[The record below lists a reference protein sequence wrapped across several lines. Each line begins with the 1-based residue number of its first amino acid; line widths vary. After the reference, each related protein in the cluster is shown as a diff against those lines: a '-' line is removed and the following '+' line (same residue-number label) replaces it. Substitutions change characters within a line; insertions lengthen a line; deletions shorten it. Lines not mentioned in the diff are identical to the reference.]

1 MAIEDKQNMFF
12 RVNPAVSVRLV
23 EDRGAVLFDADTGR
37 EKVVNTTGSF
47 IVARLDG
54 SRSAADIAD
63 ELQKAFAGVPLEDV
77 TDDVV
82 AFLEEMK
89 NEGFAGAGASRAEA
103 RKAPA
108 EFIKISEAPLGL
120 DLSLT
125 GKCNLH
131 CVYCFYQEQ
140 MKARPDLPL
149 DEWLVFFKELGRLA
163 VRDVCL
169 SGGEVFVRQ
178 DLWDLIDAVI
188 DNRMRYRINTNGTLL
203 TEKIIA
209 RFETGQRCRRLSSI
223 QVSIDGSCPEIHD
236 KSRGPGSFKK
246 ALRGLRL
253 LKEAML
259 PATVRVTVN
268 RHNVDDLDNIARLLL
283 DEIGINSFSTNDAM
297 PMGAGCENQKTIV
310 LTPDQRVTAMKTLA
324 RLADHYRGRITAL
337 AGPLAG
343 WRMYRQMERARAT
356 GEMARQWQMGYLTAC
371 GCVFN
376 QLAVHHDG
384 MITPCNILGQLV
396 MGRINRDS
404 LADIWENHPLLK
416 KLRNRRQIPMR
427 EVQGC
432 EGCEWIPFCNG
443 GCPGL
448 AYELTGDVNRANPHD
463 CYRRFL
469 GEGGEDGGF

>member
-1 MAIEDKQNMFF
+1 M
-12 RVNPAVSVRLV
+12 RLV

-37 EKVVNTTGSF
+37 EKIVNTTGAF
-47 IVARLDG
+47 ILARVDG
-54 SRSAADIAD
+54 FRSATEIGG
-63 ELQKAFAGVPLEDV
+63 ELRQEFEGVPLEDV
-77 TDDVV
+77 TNDVV

-89 NEGFAGAGASRAEA
+89 DERFAVADAVRAEA

-108 EFIKISEAPLGL
+108 EFVEMSEAPKGL

-131 CVYCFYQEQ
+131 CAYCFYQEQ
-140 MKARPDLPL
+140 METRPDLPL
-149 DEWLVFFKELGRLA
+149 DEWLVFLKELGRLA

-203 TEKIIA
+203 TEKIVA
-209 RFETGQRCRRLSSI
+209 RFETGQRCRRLSGI

-297 PMGAGCENQKTIV
+297 PMGAGCENQKDIL
-310 LTPDQRVTAMKTLA
+310 LTAAQQVTAMKALA
-324 RLADHYRGRITAL
+324 RLADQYAGRITAL
-337 AGPLAG
+337 AGPLAN
-343 WRMYRQMERARAT
+343 WRMYRQMEKARAAGKT
-356 GEMARQWQMGYLTAC
+356 ANQGYMGYLTAC

-384 MITPCNILGQLV
+384 MITPCNILGELV
-396 MGRINRDS
+396 MGRVNRDS
-404 LADIWENHPLLK
+404 LAEIWGNHPLLK
-416 KLRNRRQIPMR
+416 KLRDRRQIPMSD
-427 EVQGC
+427 VPGC
-432 EGCEWIPFCNG
+432 EDCRWAAFCNG

-469 GEGGEDGGF
+469 GEGVKVLEC